1 MAKPNIINK
10 AAVQVTTREVDFVTQ
25 FEKNW
30 EHLQQILGILR
41 PIKRAPN
48 TKLKAKY
55 AVGSLQSGN
64 VGEGE
69 DIPFSKYEV
78 KEKEYATLT
87 VEKYAKATTIEAI
100 NEHGYDNAVA
110 MTDEEFRFDLTGL
123 VTDRF
128 YAYLNTGMLASTEAT
143 WQMALAMAKGNVE
156 AKFKDMHRSVTGV
169 VAFVNILDVYQ
180 YVGMKDVTIQNAFG
194 FQYMKDFLGFDT
206 VFLLGEREIKR
217 GRVIATPVNNINLYY
232 VDPGESDF
240 ARAGLVYTTSAAVGA
255 NLSLIGFH
263 SQGNY
268 SNATSESYALLGMTL
283 FAEYVDAIAVIDV
296 DAETHEL
303 GALTVTTTAGDSG
316 KNKVAVS
323 PSKAADSNLYKVKVG
338 AAAATVAYGQDV
350 RGWKAWNGTDQVEAA
365 TGQHITVVECD
376 GAYKA
381 LKSGDATAK

>member
-1 MAKPNIINK
+1 MAKANLIDK
-10 AAVQVTTREVDFVTQ
+10 AAIQVTAREVDFVTQ

-30 EHLQQILGILR
+30 QHLQDILSILR
-41 PIKRAPN
+41 PIKRAPG
-48 TKLKAKY
+48 TVLKSKY
-55 AVGSLQSGN
+55 AVGTLQPGN

-78 KEKEYATLT
+78 KEKDYATLT
-87 VEKYAKATTIEAI
+87 VEKYAKATSIESI
-100 NEHGYDNAVA
+100 NEHGYDIAVA
-110 MTDEEFRFDLTGL
+110 MTDEEFKFDLTEL

-156 AKFKDMHRSVTGV
+156 AKFKEMHRKITGV

-194 FQYMKDFLGFDT
+194 FQYLKDFQGFDT
-206 VFLLGEREIKR
+206 VFLLSDSEVKR

-232 VDPGESDF
+232 CDPGESDF

-255 NLSLIGFH
+255 NINLIGFH
-263 SQGNY
+263 TQGNY
-268 SNATSESYALLGMTL
+268 GNATSECYALIGMTL
-283 FAEYVDAIAVIDV
+283 FAEYQDAIAVIDV
-296 DAETHEL
+296 DAGTHTI
-303 GALTVTTTAGDSG
+303 GSLTVTAAAGASG
-316 KNKVAVS
+316 HNKVTVTE
-323 PSKAADSNLYKVKVG
+323 PKAAAANLYKVKVG
-338 AAAATVAYGQDV
+338 SAAATVAYGQDV
-350 RGWKAWNGTDQVEAA
+350 RGWKAWDGESEVEAS

>member
-48 TKLKAKY
+48 TKLKSKY
-55 AVGSLQSGN
+55 AVGALQSGN

-87 VEKYAKATTIEAI
+87 VEKYAKATSIESI

-110 MTDEEFRFDLTGL
+110 KTDEEFRFDLTQM

-128 YAYLNTGMLASTEAT
+128 YDYLNTGMLASTEAT

-296 DAETHEL
+296 DSATHTI
-303 GALTVTTTAGDSG
+303 GSLTVTAAAGASG
-316 KNKVAVS
+316 HNKVTVAEAKGA
-323 PSKAADSNLYKVKVG
+323 PSNLYKVKVG
-338 AAAATVAYGQDV
+338 SAAATVSYGQDV
-350 RGWKAWNGTDQVEAA
+350 RGWKAWDGESEVEAA

>member
-1 MAKPNIINK
+1 MAKQNIINK
-10 AAVQVTTREVDFVTQ
+10 AAVQVSAREVDFVTQ

-30 EHLQQILGILR
+30 EHLQEILSILR
-41 PIKRAPN
+41 PIKRAPG
-48 TKLKAKY
+48 TKLTSKY
-55 AVGSLQSGN
+55 AVGVLQPGN

-87 VEKYAKATTIEAI
+87 VEKYAKSTSIEAI

-110 MTDEEFRFDLTGL
+110 LTDEEFKFDLTSM

-156 AKFKDMHRSVTGV
+156 AKFKEMHRNITGV

-194 FQYMKDFLGFDT
+194 FQYIKDFLGFTT
-206 VFLLGEREIKR
+206 VFLLSDGEIQR
-217 GRVIATPVNNINLYY
+217 GRVIATPANNINLYY
-232 VDPGESDF
+232 VDPGETDF
-240 ARAGLVYTTSAAVGA
+240 AKAGLVYTTSAAVGA
-255 NLSLIGFH
+255 DISLIGFH
-263 SQGNY
+263 AQGNY
-268 SNATSESYALLGMTL
+268 SNATSESYALLGMAL
-283 FAEYVDAIAVIDV
+283 FAEYIDAVAVIDV
-296 DAETHEL
+296 DEGEHVI
-303 GALTVTTTAGDSG
+303 GSLTVTTAAGTSG
-316 KNKVAVS
+316 HNKVTVAE
-323 PSKAADSNLYKVKVG
+323 PKAAAANLYKVKVG
-338 AAAATVAYGQDV
+338 SAAATVAYGQDV
-350 RGWKAWNGTDQVEAA
+350 RGWKAWDGDSEIEAS

-381 LKSGDATAK
+381 VKSGDATAK